1 MSTIKVTQI
10 YPRSVDLY
18 TVSQNKRHPVYSCGN
33 FVRCHLISLIFVRSI
48 TGRIRN
54 EKAYLQPTTWFN
66 KSELNLVILAR
77 PSHHRTAL
85 ATPWL
90 SDPRGTVDLWHRTV
104 QAWIRCR
111 SDSIACG
118 FPILDAADLKWR
130 VIAAYSSLHWQAD
143 WPIIIIINII
153 ILSGVDGCAPVW
165 QLKATF
171 RAVLFRFRYS
181 KLSYFTALVLI
192 LLDSCLMLTLLR
204 RPNARHALQIVAV
217 FFCKF
222 PRACFCPKL
231 VKSCNFWQIYHKYR
245 KMSFSLRHRVAPFET
260 HYRVRLHQMIKP
272 WPIVFNL

>member
-1 MSTIKVTQI
+1 MCIFSFHPSFSGLRCNIWGGLSPPSPIGNSAYEYMCEHRVCSRQIELPMSTIKVTQI

-104 QAWIRCR
+104 QA
-111 SDSIACG
+111 
-118 FPILDAADLKWR
+118 
-130 VIAAYSSLHWQAD
+130 
-143 WPIIIIINII
+143 
-153 ILSGVDGCAPVW
+153 
-165 QLKATF
+165 
-171 RAVLFRFRYS
+171 
-181 KLSYFTALVLI
+181 
-192 LLDSCLMLTLLR
+192 
-204 RPNARHALQIVAV
+204 
-217 FFCKF
+217 
-222 PRACFCPKL
+222 
-231 VKSCNFWQIYHKYR
+231 
-245 KMSFSLRHRVAPFET
+245 
-260 HYRVRLHQMIKP
+260 
-272 WPIVFNL
+272 